1 MVINFFIYIN
11 YIMSGGYNPK
21 VSNPWLSNSIPQMKS
36 NELQKPFFF
45 GGAQTP
51 IALSLPVGSF
61 SGSGF
66 SRGTPSLTRPMDLD
80 FTTKKGDKVYHKA
93 GKDVKKIHMPFMKK

>member
-21 VSNPWLSNSIPQMKS
+21 VSNPWLSNNIPQMKS
-36 NELQKPFFF
+36 DELQKPFFF

-66 SRGTPSLTRPMDLD
+66 SRGTPSLTRKGA
-80 FTTKKGDKVYHKA
+80 TKKGDKTGIKTTYTQ
-93 GKDVKKIHMPFMKK
+93 KINI